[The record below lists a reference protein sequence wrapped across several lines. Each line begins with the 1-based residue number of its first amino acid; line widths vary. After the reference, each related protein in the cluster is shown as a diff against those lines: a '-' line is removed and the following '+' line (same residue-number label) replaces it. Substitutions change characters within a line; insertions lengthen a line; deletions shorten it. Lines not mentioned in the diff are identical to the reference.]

1 MVDKRAGNN
10 MSGIQDILL
19 EESHAPPLQHVYTS
33 AGSGTETIPGPS
45 PITYSTVIIEV
56 WGGTG
61 GGGSGTGIDSAQGGG
76 GGSGSYCRSSY
87 SLSGAS
93 GKTMSYTIGAPNNA
107 SSVASGTFT
116 ITSMSSP
123 GGGSGGAASGG
134 NPGSGGSAGVLATGG
149 TVANDAGNPG
159 ATGKPVGNGG
169 GGAYVLGIYAV
180 GTKGMHGSYGASLPG
195 SSGVISFTYLQ

>member
-1 MVDKRAGNN
+1 MDKRSGDN

-19 EESHAPPLQHVYTS
+19 EESHAPPLQHVYTI

-61 GGGSGTGIDSAQGGG
+61 GGGSGTSVDGAQGGG
-76 GGSGSYCRSSY
+76 GGSGAYCRSSY

-93 GKTMSYTIGAPNNA
+93 GKTMSYTVGAPNSA
-107 SSVASGTFT
+107 SLVASGTFT

-123 GGGSGGAASGG
+123 GGGTGGSASGG
-134 NPGSGGSAGVLATGG
+134 SPGNGGSAGVLATGG
-149 TVANDAGNPG
+149 TVVNDAGDSGLIGYPI
-159 ATGKPVGNGG
+159 GNGG
-169 GGAYVLGIYAV
+169 GGAAIIGIYSN
-180 GTKGMHGSYGASLPG
+180 GKNGMRGSFGSAQSG

>member
-1 MVDKRAGNN
+1 

-61 GGGSGTGIDSAQGGG
+61 GGGSGTGIDNAQGGG
-76 GGSGSYCRSSY
+76 GGSGAYCRSSY

-93 GKTMSYTIGAPNNA
+93 GKTMSYTVGAPNNGGRTSTR
-107 SSVASGTFT
+107 SSLHCCRCWR
-116 ITSMSSP
+116 SSP
-123 GGGSGGAASGG
+123 
-134 NPGSGGSAGVLATGG
+134 
-149 TVANDAGNPG
+149 
-159 ATGKPVGNGG
+159 
-169 GGAYVLGIYAV
+169 
-180 GTKGMHGSYGASLPG
+180 
-195 SSGVISFTYLQ
+195 